1 MGIQSKFFLIE
12 KNYNSTA
19 VFFSLLLF
27 SNISYA
33 YIDPGSGAYIV
44 QAIITLVLSFIFY
57 FKRVG
62 KIIKTFIKENLKK
75 LLK

>member
-1 MGIQSKFFLIE
+1 MGIKSKFFLIE
-12 KNYNSTA
+12 KNYNSSA

-27 SNISYA
+27 SNMSYA
-33 YIDPGSGAYIV
+33 YIDPGSGAYVV
-44 QAIITLVLSFIFY
+44 QAIIALAVSLFFY

-62 KIIKTFIKENLKK
+62 KIIRTFIKENLKK

>member
-12 KNYNSTA
+12 KNYNLTA